1 MLKLELNNVL
11 LAVNPPLQT
20 VLHDIQYRPVP
31 DFATYTPD
39 FARIYEAA
47 TQYGNLEHF
56 IIAGRGGSITGFQAL
71 WNALGRFSTTKNVH
85 ILNTTDPERI
95 LYLKNKCPLYTTL
108 LIVISKSGNT
118 VDLIEDFFSFSEY
131 KKLIITE
138 PNEGTLHQLA
148 QKFNIPLINHPP
160 IGGRFSANT
169 ECALCPASILYVPVD
184 QIYAGSQHLYD
195 QCHPNKTWQ
204 ENPALQ
210 LALALYLLEQKG
222 YSEIYVPLY
231 GEELY
236 GFQEYIV
243 QLMHETVCK
252 QGQGQTF
259 YTAMAPEA
267 EHHTNQRFLGG
278 KKNVAGLFLK
288 VDQHA
293 DAGVTRIPLDL
304 RNIPLRNGFLSDLH
318 DIPLTQT
325 LEFEYQGTLRDAT
338 QHGIPTLTISL
349 DKITPYT
356 VGELLGFWQYVAVY
370 SAWLRGVNPF
380 DQPAVENAKTIS
392 FDLRKNYGRV

>member
-11 LAVNPPLQT
+11 LAVTPPLQT
-20 VLHDIQYRPVP
+20 TLHDIQYRPVP
-31 DFATYTPD
+31 DFASYIPD
-39 FARIYEAA
+39 LSKIYETA
-47 TQYGNLEHF
+47 TQFGNLEHF

-71 WNALGRFSTTKNVH
+71 WNALGRFTTTKDVH

-95 LYLKNKCPLYTTL
+95 LYLKNRCPLYTTL
-108 LIVISKSGNT
+108 LIVISKSGTT

-138 PNEGTLHQLA
+138 MGEGTLQQLA
-148 QKFNIPLINHPP
+148 KKLDLPVVQHPN

-169 ECALCPASILYVPVD
+169 ECALCPASILYIPVD
-184 QIYAGSQHLYD
+184 QIHTGFTHIYD

-210 LALALYLLEQKG
+210 LALSLYLLEQKG
-222 YSEIYVPLY
+222 YSEVYIPIY

-278 KKNVAGLFLK
+278 KKNVVGLFMK
-288 VDQHA
+288 VEQHA
-293 DAGVTRIPLDL
+293 DAGVTRVPESL
-304 RNIPLRNGFLSDLH
+304 RAIPLRNGSLADIH

-325 LEFEYQGTLRDAT
+325 LRFEYQGTLQDAAD
-338 QHGIPTLTISL
+338 QGIPTLTISL
-349 DKITPYT
+349 DKVTPFT

-380 DQPAVENAKTIS
+380 DQPAVESAKKIS
-392 FDLRKNYGRV
+392 FELRKNYGRV